1 MFNKES
7 YSRIYEAVKGDIQKV
22 EAQLFEA
29 VPFENSFYKDL
40 GGFLMSPSKRIRSV
54 LTFLY
59 LRANGF
65 EIMPQHISL
74 MCIVELI
81 HNASLIHDDV
91 IDRDEIRRSEKTLNK
106 KFGNKMAII
115 GGDYLLSI
123 VMKKLT
129 ALGNIELFAIF
140 SSAIKNMCE
149 GEILQNEN
157 LYKIPT
163 LEDYIEKTYKK
174 TGSLFE
180 ASVSSAMLISTGNR
194 DDKCSRFGKN
204 FGIAFQIRDDL
215 NNIITGG
222 KDIEQGIYNAPV
234 IYSGD
239 KNNPAAGIEKTMSL
253 LNNYLYEAERDI
265 SELSDNLCNTEL
277 RKLLELIKND

>member
-22 EAQLFEA
+22 EAQLLEA
-29 VPFENSFYKDL
+29 VPFENSFYKAL

-91 IDRDEIRRSEKTLNK
+91 IDRDEIRRTEKTINK

-115 GGDYLLSI
+115 GGDYLLST

-129 ALGNIELFAIF
+129 ALGNLELFEIF
-140 SSAIKNMCE
+140 SSVIKNMCE

-180 ASVSSAMLISTGNR
+180 AAVSSAMLISTGKI
-194 DDKCSRFGKN
+194 DDRSSRFGKN

-239 KNNPAAGIEKTMSL
+239 KNNPEAGIEKTMSL
-253 LNNYLYEAERDI
+253 LNNYLENTKKCTVK
-265 SELSDNLCNTEL
+265 LQDNVY
-277 RKLLELIKND
+277 KSKILELLDLLND